1 MEQCLNPLFPL
12 KSASLAV
19 VDNDEK
25 TRQRTYQ
32 PGARLYQDERKGSDL
47 SYLGPVVAHFRI
59 SSLHCPVTVARVLT
73 RALPT
78 HAFPYNGK
86 MPASNNA
93 AATNRRLCILPST
106 AKRTTTGQRGAAGYL
121 RALRRHLRIMEFVN
135 AGGGCHRR
143 GRDAAPQ
150 SPTTAISRRLTERR
164 EPRDHGF
171 RPAFSKAVCGR
182 GSLNLQPFLL
192 APKVTG
198 CDAAFCHGAHLKNW
212 VINGPLPSNE
222 QARHDRIHCNLAR
235 GCPPYCTLAS
245 S

>member
-1 MEQCLNPLFPL
+1 MRKHGNERT
-12 KSASLAV
+12 SLAV
-19 VDNDEK
+19 PWVPDMN
-25 TRQRTYQ
+25 RQSHLPRLQQTI
-32 PGARLYQDERKGSDL
+32 ARSHQDERKGSDL

-59 SSLHCPVTVARVLT
+59 SSLHCLVTVARVLT

-86 MPASNNA
+86 MPSSNNA
-93 AATNRRLCILPST
+93 AATNHRLCILRST

-121 RALRRHLRIMEFVN
+121 RALHRHLRIMEFVN

-150 SPTTAISRRLTERR
+150 SPTTAISRRRTERR

-171 RPAFSKAVCGR
+171 RPASSKAVCGR
-182 GSLNLQPFLL
+182 GSLDLQPFLL

-198 CDAAFCHGAHLKNW
+198 CDAAFCHGGYLKN
-212 VINGPLPSNE
+212 
-222 QARHDRIHCNLAR
+222 
-235 GCPPYCTLAS
+235 
-245 S
+245 